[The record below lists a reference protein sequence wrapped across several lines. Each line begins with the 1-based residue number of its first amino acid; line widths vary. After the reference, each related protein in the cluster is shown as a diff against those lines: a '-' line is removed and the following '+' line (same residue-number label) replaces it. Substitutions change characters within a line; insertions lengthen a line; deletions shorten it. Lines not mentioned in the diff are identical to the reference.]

1 MIDES
6 RLISEASKGDLDAF
20 NRLVLA
26 YQEPAY
32 NLAYRIL
39 WDEDSAE
46 DATQNAFISAFRN
59 IKNYRGGSFRAWI
72 FRIVTN
78 NCYDELRRRKRH
90 PETQLEPLGKDN
102 DEELESPAWVADG
115 KPSPEQTLE
124 ELDLE
129 HAIQHCIGNLPD
141 DFRSVVIMVD
151 MEEMDYSEVSQAI
164 GKPLGTVKSRI
175 ARARVRLRECLQ
187 KFGELLPE
195 QFRLDVE
202 ESI

>member
-6 RLISEASKGDLDAF
+6 RLISDATKGDLDAF
-20 NRLVLA
+20 NALILA
-26 YQEPAY
+26 YQDTAY

-39 WDEDSAE
+39 WDEDSSA

-59 IKNYRGGSFRAWI
+59 IKKYRGGSFKAWI
-72 FRIVTN
+72 MRIVAN

-90 PETQLEPLGKDN
+90 PQVQLEPTVKDN
-102 DEELESPAWVADG
+102 DEELESPAWIADD

-124 ELDLE
+124 DLDLE

-141 DFRSVVIMVD
+141 DFRSVVILVD
-151 MEEMDYSEVSQAI
+151 MEELDYAEVSQAI
-164 GKPLGTVKSRI
+164 GKPLGTVKSRL
-175 ARARVRLRECLQ
+175 ARARLRLRDCLQ
-187 KFGELLPE
+187 KLGELLPE